1 MITVLSYVLKII
13 YLFTELF
20 VFGCAGSSLMRGLF
34 SSCSEC
40 GLLSS
45 CAVWASPCGGFW
57 CCGALGLGTRASVVV
72 APGLSSV
79 VPGLWS
85 TGSVVVVHRFSCS
98 AAFRIFPDQGLNPCL
113 LHCQVDSLPLS
124 HWGSPLLS
132 HCELKYTS
140 C

>member
-1 MITVLSYVLKII
+1 MIRVLSYLKII

-20 VFGCAGSSLMRGLF
+20 VFGCAGSSLMHGLS

-40 GLLSS
+40 GLLSI
-45 CAVWASPCGGFW
+45 CAVWASHCGGFW

-85 TGSVVVVHRFSCS
+85 TGSVVVVHRLSCS
-98 AAFRIFPDQGLNPCL
+98 MACGVLAVPRIEPTPALAGRFFTPEPPGKPG
-113 LHCQVDSLPLS
+113 
-124 HWGSPLLS
+124 W
-132 HCELKYTS
+132 
-140 C
+140 